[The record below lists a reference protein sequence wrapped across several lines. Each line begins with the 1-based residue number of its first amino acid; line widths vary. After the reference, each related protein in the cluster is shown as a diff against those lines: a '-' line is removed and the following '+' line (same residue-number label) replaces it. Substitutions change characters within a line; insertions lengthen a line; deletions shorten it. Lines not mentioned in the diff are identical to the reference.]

1 LHRRRE
7 MTAGTVPGETAT
19 AGPNIIRMG
28 TTPRYIT
35 TQAAGQR
42 LGVVAHTIRTWISQG
57 RLRAQKVGRSWVVE
71 ESSVAEL
78 EQARRGGG
86 S

>member
-1 LHRRRE
+1 
-7 MTAGTVPGETAT
+7 
-19 AGPNIIRMG
+19 MG

-35 TQAAGQR
+35 TAEAGQR

-71 ESSVAEL
+71 EPSVAEL
-78 EQARRGGG
+78 ELARRGARP
-86 S
+86 

>member
-1 LHRRRE
+1 
-7 MTAGTVPGETAT
+7 
-19 AGPNIIRMG
+19 MG

-35 TQAAGQR
+35 TAEARRR

-71 ESSVAEL
+71 ESAAAEL
-78 EQARRGGG
+78 ELARRGGG